1 MVAQKAS
8 YRYMNNQLDK
18 AYRIYTVIAA
28 IPYGNVISYGDVAR
42 LAGLPRGAR
51 LVGWVLKKLPEE
63 TQLPWHRV
71 VNAQGKLISHNQ
83 QQRQRLLAEGITF
96 KSNSHVDLKLYGWI
110 P

>member
-71 VNAQGKLISHNQ
+71 EEPIQFCTLFFYCLYTTSRHTSIKL
-83 QQRQRLLAEGITF
+83 
-96 KSNSHVDLKLYGWI
+96 KSSNVFIKL
-110 P
+110 